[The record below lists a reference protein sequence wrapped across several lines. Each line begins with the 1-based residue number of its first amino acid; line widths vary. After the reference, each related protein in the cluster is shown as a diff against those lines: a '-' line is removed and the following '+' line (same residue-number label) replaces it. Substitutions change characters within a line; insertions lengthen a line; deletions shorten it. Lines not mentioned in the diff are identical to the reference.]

1 MKFRIYFSQ
10 AAGFPGQ
17 VPESYPRK
25 IRIQDILE
33 TYRREGANRRA
44 LEKERAKLD
53 ALDDTDLEV
62 LHAAMKRSG
71 GRQRWEE
78 V

>member
-1 MKFRIYFSQ
+1 MS
-10 AAGFPGQ
+10 
-17 VPESYPRK
+17 ESYARK

-44 LEKERAKLD
+44 LEKERTTLEGMND
-53 ALDDTDLEV
+53 ADLEV
-62 LHAAMKRSG
+62 LHAALKRPG
-71 GRQRWEE
+71 AGRPRWED